1 MKNKKTPLIL
11 VMVACLCLTLA
22 GGYYIGKSGKDTGL
36 FKRIDSLVSETDKD
50 DDNTDSSFDSSM
62 VEIQPVP
69 ENQDEGYDTT
79 EIYEK
84 VLPSV
89 VCINTYTGNSVSPS
103 ASGTGIVLT
112 ADGYIITNAH
122 VISDATYLNVV
133 FSDGD
138 EVRADIVGYD
148 TDTDLAVIKVKKSDL
163 TVADF
168 GDSTQLKIG
177 ERVVAIGNA
186 GGLSGSCTQGI
197 VSGLNRNVD
206 SSRRSL
212 ALIQTSAAINP
223 GNSGGPLV
231 NRWGQVIGITSSK
244 IANVDY
250 EGIGF
255 AIPISDALPIIE
267 SLIQNGY
274 VTGRAVLGVSVIE
287 LNSTNGPRNG
297 LPNYGAYIASFT
309 DNSPLPARGVRE
321 RDVIVKANG
330 TTITSTQV
338 LLTELTK
345 FSPGDDMELEI
356 YRPESGETFAVTVKL
371 IESTSN

>member
-50 DDNTDSSFDSSM
+50 GNNTDSSFDSSM

-133 FSDGD
+133 FSDGN
-138 EVRADIVGYD
+138 EVRADVVGYD
-148 TDTDLAVIKVKKSDL
+148 TDTDLAVIKVNKSDL

-206 SSRRSL
+206 SKPEKFGSHSDKCGN
-212 ALIQTSAAINP
+212 QP
-223 GNSGGPLV
+223 G
-231 NRWGQVIGITSSK
+231 
-244 IANVDY
+244 
-250 EGIGF
+250 
-255 AIPISDALPIIE
+255 
-267 SLIQNGY
+267 
-274 VTGRAVLGVSVIE
+274 
-287 LNSTNGPRNG
+287 
-297 LPNYGAYIASFT
+297 
-309 DNSPLPARGVRE
+309 
-321 RDVIVKANG
+321 
-330 TTITSTQV
+330 
-338 LLTELTK
+338 
-345 FSPGDDMELEI
+345 
-356 YRPESGETFAVTVKL
+356 
-371 IESTSN
+371 

>member
-1 MKNKKTPLIL
+1 M
-11 VMVACLCLTLA
+11 
-22 GGYYIGKSGKDTGL
+22 
-36 FKRIDSLVSETDKD
+36 
-50 DDNTDSSFDSSM
+50 
-62 VEIQPVP
+62 
-69 ENQDEGYDTT
+69 
-79 EIYEK
+79 
-84 VLPSV
+84 
-89 VCINTYTGNSVSPS
+89 
-103 ASGTGIVLT
+103 
-112 ADGYIITNAH
+112 
-122 VISDATYLNVV
+122 
-133 FSDGD
+133 
-138 EVRADIVGYD
+138 
-148 TDTDLAVIKVKKSDL
+148 TDLAVIKVNKSDL

-267 SLIQNGY
+267 SLITVMLQ
-274 VTGRAVLGVSVIE
+274 AE
-287 LNSTNGPRNG
+287 L
-297 LPNYGAYIASFT
+297 
-309 DNSPLPARGVRE
+309 
-321 RDVIVKANG
+321 
-330 TTITSTQV
+330 
-338 LLTELTK
+338 
-345 FSPGDDMELEI
+345 FS
-356 YRPESGETFAVTVKL
+356 A
-371 IESTSN
+371 

>member
-50 DDNTDSSFDSSM
+50 DNNTDSSFDSSM

-148 TDTDLAVIKVKKSDL
+148 TDTDLAVIKVNKSDL

-231 NRWGQVIGITSSK
+231 NR
-244 IANVDY
+244 
-250 EGIGF
+250 
-255 AIPISDALPIIE
+255 
-267 SLIQNGY
+267 
-274 VTGRAVLGVSVIE
+274 
-287 LNSTNGPRNG
+287 
-297 LPNYGAYIASFT
+297 
-309 DNSPLPARGVRE
+309 
-321 RDVIVKANG
+321 
-330 TTITSTQV
+330 
-338 LLTELTK
+338 
-345 FSPGDDMELEI
+345 
-356 YRPESGETFAVTVKL
+356 
-371 IESTSN
+371 